1 MHYNEKIISA
11 NFKRME
17 TTSQDKNVVTPTEN
31 KDCNKKNNKSPQRR
45 RIDYVV
51 TIIINAILL
60 YVANNLLVWEAQF
73 LKHEWADVLPAV
85 NLTLGVTLGINLLF
99 LFYDGRGFYF
109 VARTFSDAVSIYATY
124 RVWCVF
130 PFDFH
135 GFFGL
140 GWLNPVMKI
149 VLPFAVAGILIAI
162 TIRTVRL
169 VLNKNIY
176 Y

>member
-1 MHYNEKIISA
+1 
-11 NFKRME
+11 ME
-17 TTSQDKNVVTPTEN
+17 TNSTDKNIVAPTEN
-31 KDCNKKNNKSPQRR
+31 KDSNKKNIKSPQRR

-124 RVWCVF
+124 RVWRVF

-135 GFFGL
+135 GFFEL

-149 VLPFAVAGILIAI
+149 VLPFAIFGIAVAII
-162 TIRTVRL
+162 VRA
-169 VLNKNIY
+169 VRFAMNKNIY